1 MLKYTIKRLISAIP
15 TILVVSVLIFVL
27 VRFIPGSPAQV
38 MLPDDATPE
47 EVAALEAQ
55 MGLDQ
60 PVPVQFV
67 KWIGNA
73 IRGDLGESLYY
84 NTPVVD
90 LLVDRLGPTLLLVT
104 YAMTIAILIGVSLGV
119 IAAVNRGHIL
129 DKVAMILSIVGI
141 SMPGF
146 WIALNLVIKFS
157 VQMDGAFPSVGYATI
172 DEYGIGVTLWYL
184 TLPAVAMGLQRSASI
199 ARVTRS
205 SMLDV
210 LGEDYIRTARAKGL
224 RERAIIGLHALKNA
238 ANPILTQIGISVA
251 HLMGGTVVMEKLF
264 NIPGLGRLAFD
275 SVTRRDYPTI
285 QGHILFVAVIYV
297 FVNLAVDLLYK
308 VFDPRIKYG

>member
-15 TILVVSVLIFVL
+15 TILVVAVLIFAL

-38 MLPDDATPE
+38 MLPDDATAE
-47 EVAALEAQ
+47 EVAALEAK

-60 PVPVQFV
+60 PWLVQFA

-73 IRGDLGESLYY
+73 VRGDLGESLYY
-84 NTPVVD
+84 NRPVVD
-90 LLVDRLGPTLLLVT
+90 LLFDRLGPTMLLVS
-104 YAMTIAILIGVSLGV
+104 YAMIIAIFIVVLLGV
-119 IAAVNRGHIL
+119 IAAVNRGHFL
-129 DKVAMILSIVGI
+129 DKLAMILSIVGI

-157 VQMDGAFPSVGYATI
+157 VQDGTFPSVGYMAV
-172 DEYGIGVTLWYL
+172 DEQGLGVTLWYL

-210 LGEDYIRTARAKGL
+210 LGADYIRTARSKGL
-224 RERAIIGLHALKNA
+224 RERSVIGLHALKNA
-238 ANPILTQIGISVA
+238 ANPILTQIGISIA
-251 HLMGGTVVMEKLF
+251 HLMGGSVVMEKLF

-285 QGHILFVAVIYV
+285 QGHILLVAVIYV

>member
-15 TILVVSVLIFVL
+15 TILVVAVLIFAL

-38 MLPDDATPE
+38 MLPDDATAE
-47 EVAALEAQ
+47 EVAALEAK

-60 PVPVQFV
+60 PWLVQFA

-73 IRGDLGESLYY
+73 VRGDLGESLYY
-84 NTPVVD
+84 NRPVVD
-90 LLVDRLGPTLLLVT
+90 LLFDRLGPTMLLVS
-104 YAMTIAILIGVSLGV
+104 YAMIIAIFIGVLLGV
-119 IAAVNRGHIL
+119 IAAVNRGHFL
-129 DKVAMILSIVGI
+129 DKLAMILSIVGI

-157 VQMDGAFPSVGYATI
+157 VQDGTFPSVGYMAV
-172 DEYGIGVTLWYL
+172 DEQGLGVTLWYL

-210 LGEDYIRTARAKGL
+210 LGADYIRTARSKGL
-224 RERAIIGLHALKNA
+224 RERSVIGLHALKNA
-238 ANPILTQIGISVA
+238 ANPILTQIGISIA
-251 HLMGGTVVMEKLF
+251 HLMGGSVVMEKLF

-285 QGHILFVAVIYV
+285 QGHILLVAVIYV

>member
-15 TILVVSVLIFVL
+15 TILVVAVLIFAL
-27 VRFIPGSPAQV
+27 VRFIPGSPAEV
-38 MLPDDATPE
+38 MLPDDATAEQIAELE
-47 EVAALEAQ
+47 EK

-60 PVPVQFV
+60 PWPVQFAN
-67 KWIGNA
+67 WIGNA
-73 IRGDLGESLYY
+73 LRGDLGDSLYY
-84 NTPVVD
+84 NVPVTE
-90 LLVDRLGPTLLLVT
+90 LLIDRLGPTMLLVT
-104 YAMTIAILIGVSLGV
+104 YAMIIAIILGV
-119 IAAVNRGHIL
+119 LLGVVAAVNRGHFL
-129 DKVAMILSIVGI
+129 DKLAMILSIVGI

-157 VQMDGAFPSVGYATI
+157 VQHEVLPSVGYMAVG
-172 DEYGIGVTLWYL
+172 EQGLAVTLWYL

-224 RERAIIGLHALKNA
+224 LERVVIGLHALKNA
-238 ANPILTQIGISVA
+238 ANPILTQVGISVA
-251 HLMGGTVVMEKLF
+251 HLMGGSVVMEKLF

-275 SVTRRDYPTI
+275 SITRRDYPTI

-308 VFDPRIKYG
+308 VFDPRIKYS

>member
-15 TILVVSVLIFVL
+15 TILVVAVLIFAL

-38 MLPDDATPE
+38 MLPDDATAE
-47 EVAALEAQ
+47 EVAALEAK

-60 PVPVQFV
+60 PWPVQFA

-73 IRGDLGESLYY
+73 VRGDLGESLYY
-84 NTPVVD
+84 NRPVVE
-90 LLVDRLGPTLLLVT
+90 LLFDRLGPTLLLVS
-104 YAMTIAILIGVSLGV
+104 YAMVIAIFIGVMLGV

-129 DKVAMILSIVGI
+129 DKLAMILSIVGI

-157 VQMDGAFPSVGYATI
+157 VQDGTFPSVGYMAV
-172 DEYGIGVTLWYL
+172 DEQGLGVTLWYL

-210 LGEDYIRTARAKGL
+210 LGADYIRTARSKGL
-224 RERAIIGLHALKNA
+224 RERSVIGLHALKNA
-238 ANPILTQIGISVA
+238 ANPILTQIGISIA
-251 HLMGGTVVMEKLF
+251 HLMGGSVVMEKLF

-285 QGHILFVAVIYV
+285 QGHILLVAVIYV

>member
-157 VQMDGAFPSVGYATI
+157 VQMDGTFPSVGYATI

>member
-1 MLKYTIKRLISAIP
+1 MLKYTLKRLISSIP

-38 MLPDDATPE
+38 MLPDDATQE
-47 EVAALEAQ
+47 EIAALEER

-60 PVPVQFV
+60 PIPVQFA
-67 KWIGNA
+67 KWIGSA
-73 IRGDLGESLYY
+73 IQGDLGDSLYY
-84 NTPVVD
+84 NRPVTE
-90 LLVDRLGPTLLLVT
+90 LLFDRLAPTLLLVT
-104 YAMTIAILIGVSLGV
+104 YAMTIAILLGVSLGV

-129 DKVAMILSIVGI
+129 DKLAMILSIIGI

-146 WIALNLVIKFS
+146 WIALNLVIQFS
-157 VQMDGAFPSVGYATI
+157 VKSGAFPSVGYAAV

-199 ARVTRS
+199 ARVTPS
-205 SMLDV
+205 SMLAV
-210 LGEDYIRTARAKGL
+210 LGADDIRTARAKGL
-224 RERAIIGLHALKNA
+224 RERSVIGLHALKNA

-275 SVTRRDYPTI
+275 SVTRRDYPMI

-297 FVNLAVDLLYK
+297 FVNLVVDLLYK

>member
-1 MLKYTIKRLISAIP
+1 M
-15 TILVVSVLIFVL
+15 
-27 VRFIPGSPAQV
+27 
-38 MLPDDATPE
+38 
-47 EVAALEAQ
+47 
-55 MGLDQ
+55 
-60 PVPVQFV
+60 
-67 KWIGNA
+67 
-73 IRGDLGESLYY
+73 
-84 NTPVVD
+84 
-90 LLVDRLGPTLLLVT
+90 
-104 YAMTIAILIGVSLGV
+104 
-119 IAAVNRGHIL
+119 
-129 DKVAMILSIVGI
+129 
-141 SMPGF
+141 
-146 WIALNLVIKFS
+146 
-157 VQMDGAFPSVGYATI
+157 

-224 RERAIIGLHALKNA
+224 RERSVIGLHALKNA

-275 SVTRRDYPTI
+275 SVTRRDYPMI

-297 FVNLAVDLLYK
+297 FVNLVVDLLYK

>member
-38 MLPDDATPE
+38 MLPDDATQE
-47 EVAALEAQ
+47 EIEALEER
-55 MGLDQ
+55 MGLNQ
-60 PVPVQFV
+60 PIPVQFA

-84 NTPVVD
+84 SRPVTE
-90 LLVDRLGPTLLLVT
+90 LLFDRLGPTLLLVT
-104 YAMTIAILIGVSLGV
+104 YAMSIAILLGVSLGV
-119 IAAVNRGHIL
+119 IAAISRGHLL

-157 VQMDGAFPSVGYATI
+157 VQMDGALPSVGYAAV

-224 RERAIIGLHALKNA
+224 RERGVIGLHALKNA